1 MRKAMQRSDKLC
13 GLDKFELPL
22 PRERIVRKKMRNTID
37 EKSIAI
43 EKLKAF
49 IKQKKM
55 RQTAER
61 ILILSKIYDY
71 NTFFDVQTLHEQ
83 INKEIHISLATIYNT
98 LELLQ
103 ECRLIIRHN
112 FSSQNVKYEKLP
124 TGTST
129 YYKIC
134 TNCDKVKAFSDGK
147 LTKSIALRNTSAFSI
162 VHHTLYLYGI
172 CKKCREKMERKKR

>member
-1 MRKAMQRSDKLC
+1 MRKAMQHTDKLC
-13 GLDKFELPL
+13 RLDKIELPL

-83 INKEIHISLATIYNT
+83 INKEMRVSLATIYNT
-98 LELLQ
+98 L
-103 ECRLIIRHN
+103 
-112 FSSQNVKYEKLP
+112 
-124 TGTST
+124 
-129 YYKIC
+129 
-134 TNCDKVKAFSDGK
+134 
-147 LTKSIALRNTSAFSI
+147 
-162 VHHTLYLYGI
+162 
-172 CKKCREKMERKKR
+172 

>member
-1 MRKAMQRSDKLC
+1 MPQ
-13 GLDKFELPL
+13 
-22 PRERIVRKKMRNTID
+22 ERIVQKKMRSNID
-37 EKSIAI
+37 EKGIAI

-83 INKEIHISLATIYNT
+83 INKEMRISLATIYNT

-112 FSSQNVKYEKLP
+112 FSLQNVKYEKLP
-124 TGTST
+124 TGAST

-134 TNCDKVKAFSDGK
+134 TKCDKVKAFSDGK

-172 CKKCREKMERKKR
+172 CKKCREKMERRKR